1 MTTGSGSKREAMP
14 LCIGIGM
21 IWLITLPRPMAPRTI
36 MRPGAEAPN
45 CSCVPERLEE
55 RLMEVW
61 MTRWAFLEN
70 QSVRTITKPE
80 RSRKAVGA
88 VEGFKRPPIMKALS
102 AAPEACHSFQLSQ
115 AASGTPTK
123 FTRSL
128 PAKANARE
136 NDAGKDDDL
145 EDVDAEDR
153 DEHLEEHRQAV
164 KSEKRMTAVWAL
176 IHWIHSGR
184 MKLAPLAPSSRGSR

>member
-1 MTTGSGSKREAMP
+1 MP

-21 IWLITLPRPMAPRTI
+21 IWLITLPSPMAPRTI

-136 NDAGKDDDL
+136 NVPARMMILKML
-145 EDVDAEDR
+145 TRKTVMSTWKSTVR
-153 DEHLEEHRQAV
+153 PV
-164 KSEKRMTAVWAL
+164 KSEKRMTAVLAL

-184 MKLAPLAPSSRGSR
+184 MKLAPLAPFITRK